1 MIAKETISMHK
12 DVAKKYEAGRIM
24 YHVSISHEC
33 YGDVLKSSLCT
44 SRTFFSYKRVC
55 ASSQKGIACDWIVLF
70 ASRRSKQTRNT
81 FQRKKKMKMND
92 KHYHWRWKRIGYSS
106 IYIPRRA
113 LTSSKRFWK
122 LEYGFFDAFCGAMRS
137 ERENDGCR
145 QCMFSKKITNNGNCF
160 DTADMWS
167 AVQTENVALGRT
179 EKPYTTHRLISHCDS
194 IVEWLFFTAIS
205 FRQHNLPKSRH
216 LRLQPVYSIRDG
228 PTTLCLPLPLQCTH
242 RTERRRRRIDRSP
255 KG

>member
-92 KHYHWRWKRIGYSS
+92 KHYHWRWKRIGYS
-106 IYIPRRA
+106 
-113 LTSSKRFWK
+113 
-122 LEYGFFDAFCGAMRS
+122 
-137 ERENDGCR
+137 
-145 QCMFSKKITNNGNCF
+145 
-160 DTADMWS
+160 
-167 AVQTENVALGRT
+167 
-179 EKPYTTHRLISHCDS
+179 
-194 IVEWLFFTAIS
+194 
-205 FRQHNLPKSRH
+205 
-216 LRLQPVYSIRDG
+216 
-228 PTTLCLPLPLQCTH
+228 LCLICRSRESFINLHSTTCTYFIETILETGIWIFRCVLRCDEKWEGEWWLPAMHVQQKNY
-242 RTERRRRRIDRSP
+242 E
-255 KG
+255 